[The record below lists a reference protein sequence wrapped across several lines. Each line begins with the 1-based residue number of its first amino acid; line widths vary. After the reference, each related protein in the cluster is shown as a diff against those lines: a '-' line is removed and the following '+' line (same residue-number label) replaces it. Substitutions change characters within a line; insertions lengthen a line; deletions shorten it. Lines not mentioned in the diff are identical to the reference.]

1 MSAPQTSTGKLPDY
15 PTRAFNRTQAQSF
28 GQRALQHR
36 SFVLGAILTA
46 LLIAA
51 ALLSFVWTP
60 GSAFE
65 MNMDAALQTISTQHW
80 LGTDSFGRD
89 VASQILIGARA
100 SIAVGLIAVGIG
112 LALGVIL
119 GLIAAARRGWPEEV
133 IMRLADFTF
142 AFPALLSAI
151 MLTAVFGPGM
161 VNAIIAIGIFNIPT
175 FARITRASANAI
187 WARDYVLAARA
198 CGKSRTAITLQHV
211 LPNIAS
217 VLVVQATIQ
226 FALAI
231 LAEAALSYLGLG
243 TQPPQPSWGRML
255 SEAQTLMFQAPLLAV
270 WPGVAI
276 ALSVL
281 GLNLLGDGLR
291 DLLDPRLARER

>member
-1 MSAPQTSTGKLPDY
+1 MSRQTDTRVRVPDY
-15 PTRAFNRTQAQSF
+15 PTRAFSRTKPLGL
-28 GQRALQHR
+28 GQRARQHR
-36 SFVLGAILTA
+36 SFVLGALLTA

-60 GSAFE
+60 GSAYE
-65 MNMDAALQTISTQHW
+65 MNMDAALQASSSRHW
-80 LGTDSFGRD
+80 LGTDAFGRD
-89 VASQILIGARA
+89 LASQILVGARA

-112 LALGVIL
+112 LALGVLL
-119 GLIAAARRGWPEEV
+119 GLIAASRRGWVEEI

-151 MLTAVFGPGM
+151 MLTAVYGPGM

-175 FARITRASANAI
+175 FARITRASANAV
-187 WARDYVLAARA
+187 WSRDYVMAARA
-198 CGKSRTAITLQHV
+198 CGQSRTAITLRHV

-243 TQPPQPSWGRML
+243 TQPPEPSWGRML

-291 DLLDPRLARER
+291 DLLDPRLTRER

>member
-1 MSAPQTSTGKLPDY
+1 MSRQTDTRVRVPDY
-15 PTRAFNRTQAQSF
+15 PTRAFSRTKPLGL
-28 GQRALQHR
+28 GQRARQHR
-36 SFVLGAILTA
+36 SFVLGALLTT

-60 GSAFE
+60 GSAYE
-65 MNMDAALQTISTQHW
+65 MDMDAALQASSSRHW
-80 LGTDSFGRD
+80 LGTDAFGRD
-89 VASQILIGARA
+89 LASQILVGARA

-112 LALGVIL
+112 LALGVLL
-119 GLIAAARRGWPEEV
+119 GLVAAARRGWIEEI

-151 MLTAVFGPGM
+151 MLTAVYGPGM

-175 FARITRASANAI
+175 FARITRASANAV
-187 WARDYVLAARA
+187 WSRDYVMAARA
-198 CGKSRTAITLQHV
+198 CGQSRTAITVRHV

-243 TQPPQPSWGRML
+243 TQPPEPSWGRML

-291 DLLDPRLARER
+291 DLLDPRLTRER